1 MMLPQEIEVWYVL
14 PAIRREMCKELI
26 VAGLTQR
33 RTAGLFGLTEAAVSQ
48 YVNRKRAKKVKFNRQ
63 FLAELRNVCAMI
75 REGKMTAYEGLQILS
90 KEFRQSGQICAI
102 HRKLEKPENMP
113 CSCKRLTDVCTK

>member
-26 VAGLTQR
+26 ALGLTQR
-33 RTAGLFGLTEAAVSQ
+33 KTAALFGITDAAVSQ
-48 YVNRKRAKKVKFNRQ
+48 YISCKRAGKVKFNAK
-63 FLAELRNVCAMI
+63 FLKELKDICGMI
-75 REGKMTAYEGLQILS
+75 KEGKMTAYEGLQILS
-90 KEFRQSGQICAI
+90 KEFRQSGQICVI

>member
-14 PAIRREMCKELI
+14 PAIRREMCKGLI
-26 VAGLTQR
+26 ALGLTQR
-33 RTAGLFGLTEAAVSQ
+33 KTAALFGITDAAVSQ
-48 YVNRKRAKKVKFNRQ
+48 YISRKRAGKVKFNRK
-63 FLAELRNVCAMI
+63 FLADVKDVCGMI
-75 REGKMTAYEGLQILS
+75 KEGKMTAYEGLQILS

-102 HRKLEKPENMP
+102 HRKLEKPEDMP

>member
-1 MMLPQEIEVWYVL
+1 MLPQEIEVWYVL

-26 VAGLTQR
+26 AFGLTQR
-33 RTAGLFGLTEAAVSQ
+33 KTASLFGITDAAVSQ
-48 YVNRKRAKKVKFNRQ
+48 YVSRKRAGKVKFNAK
-63 FLAELRNVCAMI
+63 FLKDVKDVCGMI
-75 REGKMTAYEGLQILS
+75 KEGKMTAYEGLQILS